1 MEGVKKS
8 QFRADVLSG
17 WPLNECPLLCKGFF
31 GEFPASY
38 TKVFTK
44 ILTSKVDF
52 FFDTEK
58 CTKTVLPLLATLAS
72 AVLAVPVSACK
83 SERTF
88 SKGGLF
94 VTPQRQRLAADLI
107 ECIIIISQNSLLG
120 FDDC

>member
-31 GEFPASY
+31 GEFPATY

-52 FFDTEK
+52 FSTQRNARRPSYLFWPLWQVQYLQ
-58 CTKTVLPLLATLAS
+58 CQYLPAKA
-72 AVLAVPVSACK
+72 
-83 SERTF
+83 R
-88 SKGGLF
+88 GLF
-94 VTPQRQRLAADLI
+94 LTPKRQRLAADLI
-107 ECIIIISQNSLLG
+107 ECMIIISQNSHLLG